1 MLWGRTCLRVCIT
14 SLVLLKEIDVLEKGR
29 RLQLLLLLLLW
40 QLRLLCAL
48 IILCA

>member
-1 MLWGRTCLRVCIT
+1 MLLGRTCLRVSIT

-40 QLRLLCAL
+40 QLGLLCAL
-48 IILCA
+48 IILYA